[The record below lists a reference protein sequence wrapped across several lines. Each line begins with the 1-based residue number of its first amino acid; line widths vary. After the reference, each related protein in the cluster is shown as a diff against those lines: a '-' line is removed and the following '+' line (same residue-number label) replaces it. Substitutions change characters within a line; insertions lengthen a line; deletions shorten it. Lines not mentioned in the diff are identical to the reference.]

1 MTIVDL
7 KKNLTRHSS
16 AIKHSNKWWTDD
28 KNKNYQKT
36 HGYVNKNSSYLRRNL
51 LSLKTIKIVL
61 KQIIFSTQHR
71 PYRKE
76 FDSIG
81 NFNCESNS

>member
-1 MTIVDL
+1 MQQNTQI
-7 KKNLTRHSS
+7 NGEQM
-16 AIKHSNKWWTDD
+16 IKI
-28 KNKNYQKT
+28 NYQKT
-36 HGYVNKNSSYLRRNL
+36 HGYVNENSSYLRRNL
-51 LSLKTIKIVL
+51 LSLKTIKIVLKQIL

>member
-1 MTIVDL
+1 MQQNTQI
-7 KKNLTRHSS
+7 NGEQM
-16 AIKHSNKWWTDD
+16 IKI
-28 KNKNYQKT
+28 NYQKT
-36 HGYVNKNSSYLRRNL
+36 QGYVNKNSSYLRRNL